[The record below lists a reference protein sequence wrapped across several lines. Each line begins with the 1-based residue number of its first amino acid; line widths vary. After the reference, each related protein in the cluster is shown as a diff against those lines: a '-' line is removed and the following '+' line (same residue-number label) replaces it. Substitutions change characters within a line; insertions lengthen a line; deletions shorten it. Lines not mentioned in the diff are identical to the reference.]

1 MRTTS
6 YLSLLN
12 AMIEAMYWVVA
23 QRKRYE
29 VQQAGL
35 VPPNVF
41 VNSDRTALVA
51 ELRLGWPALDGKIVL
66 ESDGNTAAYAAL
78 MIHSTS
84 FGLPAFFELD
94 PETLGLIDQLHERA
108 GMFAW
113 RDTYCDMLGWDDAHM
128 EWAVARAIVPWRYP
142 WRTWRTVPDAPDAS
156 RCLALMRYRLPNTF
170 LNTVRKSSLLCG
182 NGPYDA
188 SARRAQS
195 FAVDAHIPPQ
205 RVPGRPA

>member
-29 VQQAGL
+29 VQQAEL

-41 VNSDRTALVA
+41 VSSDRTALVA

-128 EWAVARAIVPWRYP
+128 EWAVARAIDSMEVSMANLADR
-142 WRTWRTVPDAPDAS
+142 S
-156 RCLALMRYRLPNTF
+156 RCAGCFSLCGANALPLAEYFPEHGPQILAL
-170 LNTVRKSSLLCG
+170 VRQRSIRCFSTSR
-182 NGPYDA
+182 A
-188 SARRAQS
+188 IVRR
-195 FAVDAHIPPQ
+195 
-205 RVPGRPA
+205 

>member
-12 AMIEAMYWVVA
+12 AMIEAMYWAVA

-128 EWAVARAIVPWRYP
+128 EWAVARAIDSMEVSMANLADR
-142 WRTWRTVPDAPDAS
+142 S
-156 RCLALMRYRLPNTF
+156 RCAGCFSLCGANALPLAEYFPEHGPQILAL
-170 LNTVRKSSLLCG
+170 VRQRSIRCFSTSR
-182 NGPYDA
+182 A
-188 SARRAQS
+188 IVRR
-195 FAVDAHIPPQ
+195 
-205 RVPGRPA
+205 

>member
-1 MRTTS
+1 MRTTR
-6 YLSLLN
+6 YLSPLN
-12 AMIEAMYWVVA
+12 ATIEAMYWVVA

-108 GMFAW
+108 GMVAW

-128 EWAVARAIVPWRYP
+128 EWAVARAIDSMEVSMANLADCRQAALFDPDFGQWHFVP
-142 WRTWRTVPDAPDAS
+142 
-156 RCLALMRYRLPNTF
+156 LADLH
-170 LNTVRKSSLLCG
+170 
-182 NGPYDA
+182 A
-188 SARRAQS
+188 
-195 FAVDAHIPPQ
+195 
-205 RVPGRPA
+205 